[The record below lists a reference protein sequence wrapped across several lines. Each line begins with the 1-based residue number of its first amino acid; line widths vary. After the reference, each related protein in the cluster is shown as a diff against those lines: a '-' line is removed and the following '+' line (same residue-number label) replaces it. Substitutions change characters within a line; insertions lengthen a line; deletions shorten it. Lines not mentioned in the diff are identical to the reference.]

1 MKLKKIILL
10 SIAGVVSVTV
20 AYSIYTIWR
29 ESVWSRIS
37 SKNLVLNPDFEMVH
51 SLGKPLSWSEDTRG
65 G

>member
-29 ESVWSRIS
+29 ERAYGQELAQRI
-37 SKNLVLNPDFEMVH
+37 
-51 SLGKPLSWSEDTRG
+51 
-65 G
+65 